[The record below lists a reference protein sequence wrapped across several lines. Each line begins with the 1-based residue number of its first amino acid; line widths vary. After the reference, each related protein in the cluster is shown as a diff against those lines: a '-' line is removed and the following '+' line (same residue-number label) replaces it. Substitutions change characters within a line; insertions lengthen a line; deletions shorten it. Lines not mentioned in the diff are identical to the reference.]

1 MHRET
6 LWKAFHSGRQPVQG
20 KEKGGDW
27 NGVGKETM
35 VEESVEW
42 GKFWQARKSDH
53 GSNRMKGA
61 PESSKGAGCKGDVIS
76 SIKH

>member
-27 NGVGKETM
+27 NGVGKEAM

-53 GSNRMKGA
+53 GSNRM
-61 PESSKGAGCKGDVIS
+61 
-76 SIKH
+76 